1 MAIKKVI
8 EIDVNLKDA
17 QKQFDKLSDTI
28 QEQKDITIEF
38 EEELVKLENQLAS
51 SSKGNLQQQKALRS
65 QIEKLKISLKDQK
78 TSLKGLNNERGKANK
93 KIKEQVKVQKE
104 STSALKNTGKEANS
118 VTSSLDKL
126 TGGAITK
133 FKGLSLS
140 VNGAAKSFGR
150 LRLAIIAS
158 GIGALVIG
166 VIALVQAFKRSEEG
180 QNKFAK
186 IMAVIGSVVDNVLDL
201 VADLGEA
208 IIDVF
213 TSPKKAL
220 LDFKNLIVEN
230 ITNRF
235 DAILDTIGF
244 LGSAF
249 KKVFSGDFSGALE
262 DAKKAGSSYVDTLT
276 GVKDTIDK
284 VTKSVKGLKDEV
296 TAEGRIAAKIADD
309 RAKADIIE
317 RDLIVERI
325 KATRDINELRLEAE
339 KRDRYTATERIGLL
353 KEASNIAE
361 DIARKEIAANKIR
374 LDALI
379 LENSLTKNTKKDKDE
394 VAKLTA
400 KAIQLE
406 SKKLNIQRLLQTQIT
421 TATNKELSD
430 IKAIEDAKLKAIET
444 QRVIDEKKAIEAATA
459 EEKRILSVKAIVD
472 KYGVIAE
479 EDEIIKLE
487 KEEADRIR
495 DLEKL
500 DATEA
505 QKQKIRDFYADKKE
519 KVVKDQA
526 KEEAEVEKK
535 LANTK
540 IAVMN
545 QSANAVIEIVG
556 RESAVGKAV
565 AVAQAIWNTKN
576 AITRTL
582 ASIPAPFNIPA
593 AIATGI
599 FGLSQVKGILATP
612 NPTGGAGGG
621 VSAPSASSVTA
632 PVQAAAPQ
640 FNVVGTSDTNQLAAS
655 VANQTQQPVQAFVVS
670 TEISSQQSLDRQK
683 ESTASFG

>member
-1 MAIKKVI
+1 
-8 EIDVNLKDA
+8 
-17 QKQFDKLSDTI
+17 
-28 QEQKDITIEF
+28 KDITIEF

-472 KYGVIAE
+472 KYGVI
-479 EDEIIKLE
+479 
-487 KEEADRIR
+487 
-495 DLEKL
+495 
-500 DATEA
+500 
-505 QKQKIRDFYADKKE
+505 
-519 KVVKDQA
+519 
-526 KEEAEVEKK
+526 
-535 LANTK
+535 
-540 IAVMN
+540 
-545 QSANAVIEIVG
+545 
-556 RESAVGKAV
+556 
-565 AVAQAIWNTKN
+565 
-576 AITRTL
+576 
-582 ASIPAPFNIPA
+582 
-593 AIATGI
+593 
-599 FGLSQVKGILATP
+599 
-612 NPTGGAGGG
+612 
-621 VSAPSASSVTA
+621 
-632 PVQAAAPQ
+632 
-640 FNVVGTSDTNQLAAS
+640 
-655 VANQTQQPVQAFVVS
+655 
-670 TEISSQQSLDRQK
+670 
-683 ESTASFG
+683 